1 MAGSIAFSRSWDRI
15 GRALDWAILVAVL
28 VLCAKIAL
36 EGLTFMPAAGF
47 GGHRRL
53 LADDERAA
61 LLIGGAALARWFLG
75 GRALPA
81 PLIGGLA
88 AVAAVCLVSLARTTD
103 IYATR
108 DEIFF
113 LVPVVV
119 LALAIIVSLT
129 DRAKTRAILVGLALI
144 ATTEAGIGLG
154 QFVSREQTPAYW
166 LSRAFA
172 AVIHTRIHG
181 TLANPNVLG
190 EFLLIGIGVSALL
203 AMDLPGRAR
212 LLPGLTLALAV
223 AALPLTYSRGAYAG
237 LVVFVLSAGWLL
249 WPVRRRAW
257 PVLVVIVAVAG
268 LMTLRFPA
276 VGLRAESVTLDP
288 QDTAT
293 SRVFI
298 WRTAVRVW
306 EAHRI
311 WGTGIGTFNSVY
323 SRYRPPGVMT
333 TYAALRVPGSA
344 HNDYLEL
351 LAETGVIGLLILGC
365 ATVWG
370 LGRMASRFRRGDAKA
385 RIWLG
390 TWTATA
396 AAVGTTSMVDST
408 LFVISNSVMLIAFT
422 AAVAAHE
429 SHDHPP
435 LRFWQRLLAL
445 PLLIVL
451 VELPP
456 LLPPIEQATRLHA
469 EATAQVQ
476 AGRYAEA
483 VRLFGAAM
491 TADPLNGIVP
501 PYCGDLLADLYL
513 RRIDSAMGPW
523 WIGRE
528 RAADLYER
536 AAHLDPWEA
545 YPRAAL
551 GRLRQ
556 AEGRYAEAADA
567 LRQAIALDPYAPAYR
582 MWLGEALVGGGDR
595 QGAIPPLREAIRL
608 YPLELRSIES
618 HEGHDTRYLETQ
630 AEMVGAGRL
639 LHKLE
644 TGLP

>member
-1 MAGSIAFSRSWDRI
+1 MAGSVAPQRTWDGF
-15 GRALDWAILVAVL
+15 GRVLDWPILTAVL
-28 VLCAKIAL
+28 ILCAKIAL

-47 GGHRRL
+47 VGHRRPL
-53 LADDERAA
+53 VDDERAA
-61 LLIGGAALARWFLG
+61 LLIGAAALARWLLG
-75 GRALPA
+75 GRALPTA
-81 PLIGGLA
+81 LSGGLA

-113 LVPVVV
+113 LVAVVV
-119 LALAIIVSLT
+119 LALAILICLT
-129 DRAKTRAILVGLALI
+129 DRAKGRAFLAGLALI
-144 ATTEAGIGLG
+144 ATAEAGIGLG
-154 QFVSREQTPAYW
+154 QFASGEATPAYW

-181 TLANPNVLG
+181 TLANPNVLA

-212 LLPGLTLALAV
+212 LLPGLTLVVAV

-237 LVVFVLSAGWLL
+237 LVVFLLTAGCLL

-257 PVLVVIVAVAG
+257 PVLVVIVAVVG
-268 LMTLRFPA
+268 LVTLRFPA
-276 VGLRAESVTLDP
+276 VGLRAESVTLEP

-293 SRVFI
+293 SRLFI

-323 SRYRPPGVMT
+323 SRYRPPGVLT
-333 TYAALRVPGSA
+333 TYAALHVPGSA

-351 LAETGVIGLLILGC
+351 LAETGVVGLLILGG
-365 ATVWG
+365 AALWG
-370 LGRMASRFRRGDAKA
+370 LGQTAWRFRRGDAA
-385 RIWLG
+385 TRTWLG
-390 TWTATA
+390 VWTATA
-396 AAVGTTSMVDST
+396 AAVGTTSVVDST
-408 LFVISNSVMLIAFT
+408 FFVISNSVMLIAFT

-429 SHDHPP
+429 SDHHPP
-435 LRFWQRLLAL
+435 LRFWQRSLAL
-445 PLLIVL
+445 PLVIVL
-451 VELPP
+451 VGLPP
-456 LLPPIEQATRLHA
+456 LLPPIEQASRLHA

-483 VRLFGAAM
+483 VRLFHAAM
-491 TADPLNGIVP
+491 TADPLNGVVP
-501 PYCGDLLADLYL
+501 AYCGDLLADLYL
-513 RRIDSAMGPW
+513 RRIDSGMGPW
-523 WIGRE
+523 WTGRE

-536 AAHLDPWEA
+536 AGRLDPWAA

-551 GRLRQ
+551 GRLRW
-556 AEGRYAEAADA
+556 AEGRYADAGAA
-567 LRQAIALDPYAPAYR
+567 LRQAIVLDPYSPTYR
-582 MWLGEALVGGGDR
+582 MWLGETLVAGGDPS
-595 QGAIPPLREAIRL
+595 GAIAPLREAIRL

-618 HEGHDTRYLETQ
+618 HEGRDARYLGTQ
-630 AEMVGAGRL
+630 AEMAETGRL
-639 LHKLE
+639 LQHLE
-644 TGLP
+644 TRVP